1 MGDTTRNNSGVVQRV
16 RHFLEEDLWQPLP
29 TAAGVLQIYGWPL
42 LRMAVL
48 TAHGCRE
55 NRCALR
61 ASALTLYSLLA
72 LVPTAAMAFGVA
84 QGFGFEQRLQAVL
97 MEHFAG
103 QEEVLQYV
111 IGFARKLLEN
121 TRGGVVAGI
130 GVAALFW
137 AVVKVLGHIES
148 ALNHIWKVSSRTW
161 ERRMGDYLAVMLMGP
176 LLLITASSATVF
188 LQTQVTAIADHLH
201 LLNMMGPVIALAF
214 KLGPYILMWMLFS
227 LIYVVM
233 PNTRVRLGSGLVAG
247 IFAGT
252 VFQLV
257 QLTYIDLQILV
268 SNYNTVYGSFAALPF
283 FLIWLQLSWLI
294 VLAGAEVAH
303 THQHRRRL
311 SRLSAKRDLSHRDRQ
326 LIAVRLCRAIVHAFC
341 QGRPALDEDQ
351 LAKVLEIS
359 EDALRAPLSALLA
372 SKLLN
377 RVVGADGEAGGLQPG
392 RDPAKITLADVL
404 AALDLWAAEEQP
416 PAEDDGVRSRRGR
429 SRKALDELLDAQT
442 KAPANILIRD
452 I

>member
-1 MGDTTRNNSGVVQRV
+1 MGKNGGVVQRV
-16 RHFLEEDLWQPLP
+16 RHFLDEELWQPLP
-29 TAAGVLQIYGWPL
+29 TAAGALQIYGLPP

-148 ALNHIWKVSSRTW
+148 ALNHIWKVPSRTW

-188 LQTQVTAIADHLH
+188 LQTQVTAMVDRLN
-201 LLNMMGPVIALAF
+201 LLSMMGPVIALAF
-214 KLGPYILMWMLFS
+214 KLGPYLLMWMLFS

-233 PNTRVRLGSGLVAG
+233 PNTRVRLGSGLLAG
-247 IFAGT
+247 ILAGT

-311 SRLSAKRDLSHRDRQ
+311 SRLSVKRDLSHRDRQ
-326 LIAVRLCRAIVHAFC
+326 LIAVRLCRAIIQAFSE
-341 QGRPALDEDQ
+341 GRPAPDEDQ
-351 LAKVLEIS
+351 LAGTLALS
-359 EDALRAPLSALLA
+359 EDALLAPLNALLA
-372 SKLLN
+372 KGILS
-377 RVVGADGEAGGLQPG
+377 RVMDAHGEAGGLQPG
-392 RDPAKITLADVL
+392 RDPAQITLAHVL
-404 AALDLWAAEEQP
+404 AALDLWAAEEKP
-416 PAEDDGVRSRRGR
+416 PAKKDDGR
-429 SRKALDELLDAQT
+429 SRQALDQLLEAQNRT
-442 KAPANILIRD
+442 PANILIKE